1 MGCSM
6 SQFDI
11 HNKFGRFMI
20 DVDSLSG
27 SNEGYYFM
35 NMNSNRIVL
44 DKDGLK
50 DLADFIYSFIKDA

>member
-1 MGCSM
+1 M

-11 HNKFGRFMI
+11 NNKFGRFMI

-27 SNEGYYFM
+27 SNDGYYFM

-44 DKDGLK
+44 DKEGLK
-50 DLADFIYSFIKDA
+50 DLADFIYGIIADV